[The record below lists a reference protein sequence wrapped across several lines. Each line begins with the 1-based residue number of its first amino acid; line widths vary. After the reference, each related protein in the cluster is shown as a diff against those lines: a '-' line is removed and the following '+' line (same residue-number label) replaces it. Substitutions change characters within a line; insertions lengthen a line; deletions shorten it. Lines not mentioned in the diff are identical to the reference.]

1 MSEPSNDKRPEELQR
16 EIETIRHNIGGLVS
30 ELDHRRHE
38 LFNVGAQVRRHGAA
52 LAIGGLA
59 LVGVAAGVVLLARH
73 RARARERLPGRA
85 VRIGNAV
92 ARMVK
97 HPERQAPPPP
107 SVGLKILAAAGAAA
121 ASFLVRRLLQ
131 RLIDERRLPDADTA
145 GA

>member
-1 MSEPSNDKRPEELQR
+1 VSEPSNDKRPEDLQKD
-16 EIETIRHNIGGLVS
+16 IEKIRDNIGGLVT

-38 LFNVGAQVRRHGAA
+38 LFDIGSQLKRHAVP
-52 LAIGGLA
+52 LAIGGA
-59 LVGVAAGVVLLARH
+59 MLVGLTAGGLLLARH
-73 RARARERLPGRA
+73 RARVRQSAPGRA
-85 VRIGNAV
+85 VRIGNAL

-97 HPERQAPPPP
+97 HPERQSPPPP

-131 RLIDERRLPDADTA
+131 RLVVPPYPAPDSA